1 MVNTTKI
8 EWTDTT
14 WNPVTGCT
22 KVSPGCV
29 NCYAERMAKRL
40 TAMKNPRYRNG
51 FKVTMHE
58 DLLDQPLK
66 KKKPSMVFVCSMS
79 DLFHED
85 VTDEFIKAVF
95 ETMNKADRHI
105 FQVLTKRPER
115 VSKLQNDLNFTENI
129 WIGASVENDRVAKR
143 VDYVR
148 NLPAAVKFL
157 SCEPLLGSLRDV
169 SFEGIDWIVVGG
181 ESGPNARPM
190 NIEWVREI
198 RDACQKEEIKFFFK
212 QWGGWNKKKN
222 GRELDGKIFEEMP
235 KNK

>member
-1 MVNTTKI
+1 VNTTKI